1 MSACNKRLVHLLKLK
16 TMTSYLDLS
25 VSTFDA
31 LLITVYPLSKYILIK
46 LVGQLELKH
55 PKIETNIITA
65 TSITTTTKPN
75 TYLCIKLQHV
85 CKFPEYG

>member
-46 LVGQLELKH
+46 LVGQLKLKH
-55 PKIETNIITA
+55 PKLKQT
-65 TSITTTTKPN
+65 
-75 TYLCIKLQHV
+75 
-85 CKFPEYG
+85 